1 MAYSVVCISA
11 TDGALG
17 EEIGTRVASG
27 LGYRLVNEQIVVDA
41 ADEAG
46 LHAHVVADVEQRRSV
61 VDRVIHQLLSGSSSA
76 PAAGGSKPKEED
88 MRGVIRGVI
97 EDIGERGSAVIVSHA
112 ASHALGYRADT
123 LRVLI
128 TAGADSRR
136 DRVMAAQ
143 NVSDKEAEKRVAR
156 GDANRADYIKR
167 FYGVAAELPTH
178 YDLVLNTDRLSADQA
193 VDLVVGT
200 ASSSGG

>member
-1 MAYSVVCISA
+1 MAFSVICVSA

-41 ADEAG
+41 AEEAG
-46 LHAHVVADVEQRRSV
+46 IHAHVVADVEQRRSV
-61 VDRVIHQLLSGSSSA
+61 VDRVIHQLLNSSASA
-76 PAAGGSKPKEED
+76 PAPGASKPSADD
-88 MRGVIRGVI
+88 MRGLIRGVI
-97 EDIGERGSAVIVSHA
+97 EDFGERGSAVIVSHA

-123 LRVLI
+123 LRVLV
-128 TAGADSRR
+128 TAAPETRR
-136 DRVMAAQ
+136 ERVMAAQ
-143 NVSDKEAEKRVAR
+143 NVSDKEAEKRIAR

-178 YDLVLNTDRLSADQA
+178 YDLVVNTDRLSADEA
-193 VDLVVGT
+193 VDLVVRT
-200 ASSSGG
+200 ASSDR